1 MRIDAQA
8 LIYNWGGGGGGQYI
22 HKNILNTNS
31 LALEQKIKTK
41 RMTTKQITRR
51 SGVCYMVI
59 YGHIQRIHDQI
70 TRRSGVC
77 YMVIYGYIQRIHDQ
91 ITRRSGVCYMVIYG
105 HIQRIHDQITRR
117 WVGWVGGWGVT
128 WLVAEN
134 L

>member
-1 MRIDAQA
+1 MSIDAQA
-8 LIYNWGGGGGGQYI
+8 LIYNRGVGGWGGQYI

-41 RMTTKQITRR
+41 RMTTKHITR

-59 YGHIQRIHDQI
+59 YGH
-70 TRRSGVC
+70 
-77 YMVIYGYIQRIHDQ
+77 IQRIHDQ

-117 WVGWVGGWGVT
+117 WVGGWGVT